1 MMLFRAVQ
9 HSDLNG
15 VQSLS
20 QRAGIGLTSF
30 PNNLA
35 QLRSR
40 IARSVDTFDGKLT
53 RAQQGFLF
61 VLEDTSVNR
70 VVGVSAIEVAVGL
83 EEPFYNFRVQK
94 TVRSSR
100 ELGIYKSIEALTL
113 EQDQTGN
120 SELCTLFL
128 DPEYQ
133 KGKNGTFLS
142 KARFLFIAAFR
153 DIFSKIIFA
162 EMRGVADEQGNSPF
176 WNSLGQHFFGIP
188 FSQADYLTGIGSK
201 TFIAEL
207 MPLHPIY
214 ISLLSAEAQKVIG
227 QVHEKTVPARAILEK
242 EGLTYQGHID
252 IFDGGALLQAEI
264 DRIRAVKESRLVSV
278 SKAESVT
285 RDDGVACIVANQQF
299 SEFRALLLNVKGDSN
314 ELLLTTAE
322 MEALQVSDGEQVR
335 LVSLFPKEN

>member
-70 VVGVSAIEVAVGL
+70 VAGVSAIEVAVGL

-162 EMRGVADEQGNSPF
+162 EMRGVSDEQGNSPF

-299 SEFRALLLNVKGDSN
+299 SEFRALLLNVTGDSN

>member
-53 RAQQGFLF
+53 RSQQGFLF

-70 VVGVSAIEVAVGL
+70 VAGVSAIEVAVGL

-162 EMRGVADEQGNSPF
+162 EMRGVSDEQGNSPF

>member
-1 MMLFRAVQ
+1 MMLFRAVR

-30 PNNLA
+30 PNNLE

-40 IARSVDTFDGKLT
+40 IARSVDTFEGKLT

-61 VLEDTSVNR
+61 VLEDISVNR
-70 VVGVSAIEVAVGL
+70 VAGVSAIEVAVGL

-94 TVRSSR
+94 TIRSSR

-133 KGKNGTFLS
+133 KGRNGVFLS

-242 EGLTYQGHID
+242 EGLIYQDHID

-285 RDDGVACIVANQQF
+285 RDDGVPCIVANQQF
-299 SEFRALLLNVKGDSN
+299 SEFRALLLNVACDSN
-314 ELLLTTAE
+314 ELFLTTAE
-322 MEALQVSDGEQVR
+322 MDALQVSDGEQVR
-335 LVSLFPKEN
+335 RVSLFPKEN

>member
-20 QRAGIGLTSF
+20 QHAGIGLTSF
-30 PNNLA
+30 PNNLE

-40 IARSVDTFDGKLT
+40 IARSVDTFEGKLA

-70 VVGVSAIEVAVGL
+70 VAGVSAIEVAVGL

-94 TVRSSR
+94 TIRSSR

-133 KGKNGTFLS
+133 KGRNGIFLS

-188 FSQADYLTGIGSK
+188 FSEADYLTGIGSK

-264 DRIRAVKESRLVSV
+264 NRIRAVKESRLVPI
-278 SKAESVT
+278 SKVESVT
-285 RDDGVACIVANQQF
+285 RDDGVPCIVANQHF
-299 SEFRALLLNVKGDSN
+299 NEFRALLLNVACDSH
-314 ELLLTTAE
+314 ELFLTTAE
-322 MEALQVSDGEQVR
+322 MDALQVSDRDQVR

>member
-15 VQSLS
+15 VQALS
-20 QRAGIGLTSF
+20 ERAGIGLTSF

-70 VVGVSAIEVAVGL
+70 VAGVSAIEVAVGL

>member
-15 VQSLS
+15 VQALS
-20 QRAGIGLTSF
+20 ERAGIGLTSF

-70 VVGVSAIEVAVGL
+70 VAGVSAIEVAVGL

-242 EGLTYQGHID
+242 EGLIYQGHID

-285 RDDGVACIVANQQF
+285 RDGGVSCIVANQQF
-299 SEFRALLLNVKGDSN
+299 SEFRALLLNVTGDSN

-322 MEALQVSDGEQVR
+322 MDALQVNDGEQVR

>member
-1 MMLFRAVQ
+1 MMLFRTVR
-9 HSDLNG
+9 HSDLKG
-15 VQSLS
+15 IQALS
-20 QRAGIGLTSF
+20 ERAGIGLTSL
-30 PNNLA
+30 PNNLD

-40 IARSVDTFDGKLT
+40 VTRSVDTFDGKLT

-61 VLEDTSVNR
+61 VLEDTRENR
-70 VVGVSAIEVAVGL
+70 VVGVSAIEAAVGL
-83 EEPFYNFRVQK
+83 EEPFYNFRVQR
-94 TVRSSR
+94 TIRSSR
-100 ELGIYKSIEALTL
+100 ELGVYKAIEALTL

-133 KGKNGTFLS
+133 KEKNGTFLS

-153 DIFSKIIFA
+153 DLFSKIIFA

-207 MPLHPIY
+207 MPLHPVY
-214 ISLLSAEAQKVIG
+214 ISLLPTEAQKVIG

-242 EGLTYQGHID
+242 EGFSYQGHID
-252 IFDGGALLQAEI
+252 IFDAGALLQAEI

-278 SKAESVT
+278 SKVKSVI
-285 RDDGVACIVANQQF
+285 RSNGVPCIVANQHF
-299 SEFRALLLNVKGDSN
+299 HEFRSLLLNVADDSN
-314 ELLLTTAE
+314 ELLLTSVE
-322 MEALQVSDGEQVR
+322 MDALQVSDGEQVR

>member
-1 MMLFRAVQ
+1 MMLFRAVR

-15 VQSLS
+15 VQALS
-20 QRAGIGLTSF
+20 ERAGIGLTSF
-30 PNNLA
+30 PNNLE

-40 IARSVDTFDGKLT
+40 IARSVDTFEGKLLQ
-53 RAQQGFLF
+53 AQQGFLF

-70 VVGVSAIEVAVGL
+70 VAGVSAIEVAVGL

-128 DPEYQ
+128 DPEYH
-133 KGKNGTFLS
+133 KEKNGTFLS

-214 ISLLSAEAQKVIG
+214 ISLLSAEAQRVIG

-242 EGLTYQGHID
+242 EGLIYQGHID

-285 RDDGVACIVANQQF
+285 RDDGVSCIVANQQF
-299 SEFRALLLNVKGDSN
+299 SEFRALLLNVAGDSN

-322 MEALQVSDGEQVR
+322 MDALQVSDGEQVR